1 MPPIVPV
8 IADTLSHHDHGA
20 TALID
25 LASAKQQLL
34 DAITVPQIWARTK
47 LHDLWGNVGNDAGKG
62 LASSDVSESGRMVAY
77 FADGCPHCVHTQPIF
92 KNAAAMW
99 DQQNGAGTGKLIWQ
113 EKHCLN
119 KEWQPGA
126 DFKEC
131 QDANISGFPTIK
143 FFAPKS
149 NAGEEFL
156 MERSPE
162 QLMDFART
170 GMSPDPDTVPR
181 LPDDFS
187 DLKLVDFYAASCP
200 HCKHLEP
207 VWDDA
212 QKQWHQMTGQHEDSA
227 RDDLPQVTFEKRE
240 CYDENWNP
248 GKDSSMCK
256 SLHIQAFPSIKLM
269 VPDPHGHG
277 FTAVDYEGPRTPE
290 SLAKFVAY
298 AAGVPE
304 NPEVQQT
311 SHDATGP
318 ADHDA
323 SGQAE
328 GVAPGSNISP
338 QEGQLSQLEETSARE
353 SQDIEDVRTE
363 ALGASDAGAPPIKN
377 ELDMAS
383 IKAELHTPSI
393 KTELETPASK
403 NESETVEGVASVP
416 VPEESDLRGP
426 SVSVD
431 NKAIPASSATLDV
444 SKASMA
450 AAPSMVLPKI
460 LDGIAKKSALP
471 PLLGCLMRTPG
482 RRVKAT
488 DRRQRPI
495 MRSPPVVS
503 SHFI

>member
-8 IADTLSHHDHGA
+8 IADALSHHDHSA
-20 TALID
+20 TAFIN

-34 DAITVPQIWARTK
+34 DAITHPQVWARTK
-47 LHDLWGNVGNDAGKG
+47 LHDLWGNDGNDVGA
-62 LASSDVSESGRMVAY
+62 GRMVAY

-92 KNAAAMW
+92 KTAASMW

-131 QDANISGFPTIK
+131 QDADISGFPTIK

-162 QLMDFART
+162 QLVDFART
-170 GMSPDPDTVPR
+170 GMSPSPDTVPR
-181 LPDDFS
+181 LPDDSS

-212 QKQWHQMTGQHEDSA
+212 QKQWHQMTGQPEDSA
-227 RDDLPQVTFEKRE
+227 RNDLPQVTFEKRE
-240 CYDENWNP
+240 CYDDNWNP

-256 SLHIQAFPSIKLM
+256 SLHIQAFPSIKLF

-318 ADHDA
+318 VNHEAA
-323 SGQAE
+323 GQVE
-328 GVAPGSNISP
+328 GIAPGSSISP
-338 QEGQLSQLEETSARE
+338 QEGQHSQLEETAARE

-363 ALGASDAGAPPIKN
+363 ALGESDAGAPLIKN
-377 ELDMAS
+377 EVDTPS
-383 IKAELHTPSI
+383 IKAELDTPSVKTEMETPSI
-393 KTELETPASK
+393 K
-403 NESETVEGVASVP
+403 NESETVEGVAPVP
-416 VPEESDLRGP
+416 VPVESGLRVP
-426 SVSVD
+426 SLSAED
-431 NKAIPASSATLDV
+431 KAIPASSATLDV
-444 SKASMA
+444 SKASSIA
-450 AAPSMVLPKI
+450 AVPSMILPKI

-482 RRVKAT
+482 RRVNAT

-495 MRSPPVVS
+495 LRSPPVVS